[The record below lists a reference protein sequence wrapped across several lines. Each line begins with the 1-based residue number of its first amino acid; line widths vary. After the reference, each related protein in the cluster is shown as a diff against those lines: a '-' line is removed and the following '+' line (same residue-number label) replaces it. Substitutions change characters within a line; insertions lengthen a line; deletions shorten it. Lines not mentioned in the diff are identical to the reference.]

1 MKLKKIASLMLAGIM
16 AVSMLAAC
24 GDNAASSTPTEP
36 VEPVDNSFAAAV
48 NEELSDSEKAIV
60 SFEADDALVSALT
73 ATADKLGDAFLSGT
87 TISWKSGE
95 DVENFREMMDAV
107 GNEGIG
113 DAFVAANTSD
123 TTAAS
128 ILVVPGN
135 YTEDGMTKEVVKMLK
150 GQINTAKMP
159 NESTS
164 HAYKYAYAG
173 KIAVVKVN
181 SLDGNNSAYVIGVV
195 VDQTVTE
202 TKV

>member
-16 AVSMLAAC
+16 AVSMLAGC
-24 GDNAASSTPTEP
+24 KDAASSTPTEP
-36 VEPVDNSFAAAV
+36 VEPVDNSFAAAI
-48 NEELSDSEKAIV
+48 NDKLSDSEKAIV
-60 SFEADDALVSALT
+60 SFESDNALVSALT
-73 ATADKLGDAFLSGT
+73 ATADKLGDSVLAGN
-87 TISWKSGE
+87 TISWLIGE

-107 GNEGIG
+107 PTNGIG
-113 DAFVAANTSD
+113 DEFRIANTSD

-135 YTEDGMTKEVVKMLK
+135 YTEDGMTKEVVDMLK
-150 GQINTAKMP
+150 AQINTGIMP
-159 NESTS
+159 NQSS
-164 HAYKYAYAG
+164 GGNYKYEYAG